1 MSSTKISFSLD
12 LTTTPEKL
20 LDRKE
25 SELKKGIDFGDG
37 VELIQSFQV
46 IQRLSDDAP
55 WTFFFDI
62 IMPSIVSGTA
72 SGSVS
77 ASVRWI
83 FEQIQKSKEKGTICL
98 NGHRLT
104 FESGQFKNKL
114 ELTIP
119 AEATEIAIKFKDG
132 QLEDISVKSRHS

>member
-1 MSSTKISFSLD
+1 
-12 LTTTPEKL
+12 
-20 LDRKE
+20 
-25 SELKKGIDFGDG
+25 
-37 VELIQSFQV
+37 
-46 IQRLSDDAP
+46 
-55 WTFFFDI
+55 
-62 IMPSIVSGTA
+62 
-72 SGSVS
+72 
-77 ASVRWI
+77 
-83 FEQIQKSKEKGTICL
+83 L

>member
-25 SELKKGIDFGDG
+25 SELENGIDFGNG
-37 VELIQSFQV
+37 VKLIQSSQV

-55 WTFFFDI
+55 WTFFFEI

-83 FEQIQKSKEKGTICL
+83 LEKIQGSKEKGAICL
-98 NGHRLT
+98 NAQRLT

-119 AEATEIAIKFKDG
+119 GEATEIAIKFKDG
-132 QLEDISVKSRHS
+132 QLEDISVRSLHP